1 MIGLVYED
9 FKKAVSSKEKPF
21 DKKVWSKMLFMSK
34 KQKIDYIKDFSQK
47 IYNYVNIE
55 NDDNIN
61 KVLYEILYFEENE

>member
-1 MIGLVYED
+1 MIGLIYED

-21 DKKVWSKMLFMSK
+21 DKNVWSKMLFMSK
-34 KQKIDYIKDFSQK
+34 KNKLDYIKEFSK
-47 IYNYVNIE
+47 MIYNYVDTE